1 MESEQRQP
9 RYRREHNESESRMR
23 AFEAGISDG
32 NGSVVIAMTA
42 SSDTPNLI
50 QRCEPSSASLEGCA
64 TICGHPSRRAKRA
77 PQDDD

>member
-9 RYRREHNESESRMR
+9 RHRGEQNESESRMR

-32 NGSVVIAMTA
+32 NGRVVIAMTA

-50 QRCEPSSASLEGCA
+50 QRCAVFGEPRRMRNDMR
-64 TICGHPSRRAKRA
+64 PSFEARQARTSG
-77 PQDDD
+77 

>member
-9 RYRREHNESESRMR
+9 RHRGEQNESESRMR

-32 NGSVVIAMTA
+32 NGRVVIAMTA
-42 SSDTPNLI
+42 SDTANLI